1 MRVRIRRF
9 VKHYAVLGNPFSAS
23 DVPLSR
29 AGDGSALWSVPTGF
43 TGFAC
48 PAVPLSGE
56 GCLLCSSH
64 ELLMVLVLSRRSA
77 LPTSIAVVLWPLL
90 TPAAS
95 AWLLSQGYRS
105 SRPGVRSPRVRA
117 LTFPAHLP
125 HLLLRSLIAS
135 GFIVTCQLA
144 RPHSLL
150 WGSCSSGHRFAYGFL
165 QTPPRDDAL
174 AFS

>member
-9 VKHYAVLGNPFSAS
+9 VKQDAVLSAS
-23 DVPLSR
+23 GVPSSR

-43 TGFAC
+43 TGFAR
-48 PAVPLSGE
+48 PVVPLSGE
-56 GCLLCSSH
+56 GCLLCSSR
-64 ELLMVLVLSRRSA
+64 ELLMVLALSRRSA
-77 LPTSIAVVLWPLL
+77 LPISTAMVLWPLL

-95 AWLLSQGYRS
+95 VWLLNQGYRS
-105 SRPGVRSPRVRA
+105 SQFGVRSPRVRT

-125 HLLLRSLIAS
+125 HLLLQPLIAL
-135 GFIVTCQLA
+135 GFVVSCQLA

-150 WGSCSSGHRFAYGFL
+150 WGSCSSGRSFAYGFL
-165 QTPPRDDAL
+165 QTPPHDDAL